1 MEHLNRV
8 ELRGVVG
15 SVRKTKLSECTVTRF
30 TVATNYVYKAADG
43 TIVDETTWH
52 TVINWNGIEI
62 EKGDKVE
69 VVGRIRCN
77 RFTTESGEEK
87 LLYEIT
93 ASEVRKVE

>member
-15 SVRKTKLSECTVTRF
+15 SVRKTKLSECTLTRF
-30 TVATNYVYKAADG
+30 IVATNYVYKAADG

-62 EKGDKVE
+62 ERGDKVE
-69 VVGRIRCN
+69 VVGRVRGN
-77 RFTTESGEEK
+77 RYTTASGEERFA
-87 LLYEIT
+87 YEIL